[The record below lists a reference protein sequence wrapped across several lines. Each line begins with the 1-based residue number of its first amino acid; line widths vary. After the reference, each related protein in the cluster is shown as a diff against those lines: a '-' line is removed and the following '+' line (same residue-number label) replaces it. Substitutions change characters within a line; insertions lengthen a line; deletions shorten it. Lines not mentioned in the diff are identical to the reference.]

1 MGLWPGTQ
9 RTWEKE
15 EAKGRNWIFLLSA
28 APAWGYWGGGGSA
41 PFGQLWWPQIQPGT
55 VCISPELACLGTRAA
70 EQLPEKGKADTLR
83 ALGVRA
89 GMLKSKLRV
98 ACSLL
103 LS

>member
-1 MGLWPGTQ
+1 MAWHPENLGEGRGKREKLDFSPISCTRLGLLG
-9 RTWEKE
+9 
-15 EAKGRNWIFLLSA
+15 
-28 APAWGYWGGGGSA
+28 GGGGSA
-41 PFGQLWWPQIQPGT
+41 PFGQLWWPRIQAGT